1 MRTLLFLSLLLSC
14 LASSAAAQEADDP
27 TGAGIAEVFLAKS
40 DAEGRAGEPA
50 ANFSVTDIPIFCVV
64 RLHGPGVAV
73 VKLDFIAAK
82 VAGVKPESRVV
93 SISYTTKETE
103 DRVNFSGKPH
113 GLWVPGKYRVDIFVG
128 NRKVKDI
135 SFEIKGTATEAVKPG
150 NEKPPPARRKFVKR
164 QTTSDRLASQTLG
177 LAFW

>member
-64 RLHGPGVAV
+64 RLHAPGVAQ

-93 SISYTTKETE
+93 SITYTTKKEE

-113 GLWVPGKYRVDIFVG
+113 GLWVPGQYRVDIYVG
-128 NRKVKDI
+128 DRKVKDI
-135 SFEIKGTATEAVKPG
+135 SFEITGSKTEATKPAG
-150 NEKPPPARRKFVKR
+150 TKPSPTKRRFIKRPA
-164 QTTSDRLASQTLG
+164 TSDRQARQTLG
-177 LAFW
+177 RAFW